1 MTSARRLPTS
11 ADVAR
16 VAGVSRST
24 VSLVL
29 NDTTGTRF
37 PAATRAKVLAAAAD
51 LGYVVNRAAADL
63 RRGASRTVL
72 AVLDQSRVDS
82 TVVEFLPALSE
93 ALAGAKL
100 NLVTTVASGDVGI
113 REAHALVAMR
123 PVAILAM
130 GVRMTP
136 PARAFIAAT
145 GCVTIGDPDA
155 DIVMSIDQGAV
166 ATTGVKAMH
175 DRGRYRLLQILA
187 REESL
192 GNLTRARVAAFDAA
206 AGSRGLGTIH
216 VGLHPDEARE
226 LVATMRDWP
235 VMPDGIVASNDEYA
249 TLVLGALLDAGMA
262 VPGDVAVLGSDN
274 TSWGLWMRPA
284 LSTIVLEPG
293 DITDQL
299 VAALDSIRQGRPYPD
314 VAAARRAHARDP
326 PPDDMSW
333 SCPVSRRMWPS
344 MRVVRPGHDR
354 VAGNRRPGAPRP
366 YQTAV
371 PAG

>member
-72 AVLDQSRVDS
+72 AVLDHSRVDS
-82 TVVEFLPALSE
+82 TVVKYLPALSE

-130 GVRMTP
+130 GVSMTP

-216 VGLHPDEARE
+216 VGSP
-226 LVATMRDWP
+226 
-235 VMPDGIVASNDEYA
+235 
-249 TLVLGALLDAGMA
+249 
-262 VPGDVAVLGSDN
+262 PGRSA
-274 TSWGLWMRPA
+274 
-284 LSTIVLEPG
+284 
-293 DITDQL
+293 
-299 VAALDSIRQGRPYPD
+299 
-314 VAAARRAHARDP
+314 
-326 PPDDMSW
+326 
-333 SCPVSRRMWPS
+333 
-344 MRVVRPGHDR
+344 
-354 VAGNRRPGAPRP
+354 
-366 YQTAV
+366 
-371 PAG
+371 